1 MNELNGEVR
10 GIKRLGRLRSSALLG
25 LALPAALMLSACG
38 GAGTSSAGG
47 GADDKGGESAASVS
61 CGDVPVK
68 DANDPDGLLEEMPEN
83 VRAAFNGWPDQ
94 IEVSAFADMKSKVAD
109 GPVKVGYLQQDSG
122 SPVAAALS
130 AEIAKLAEESI
141 KAGDVS
147 ELLIE
152 TPGGA
157 GGEVTAAD
165 QVRSF
170 EQLVRKGADVII
182 AQPLSGEALVGAV
195 NSAGEKGIPTVT
207 FTGYVASPYAL
218 NISPNGYD
226 AVAQHVSRGAKMI
239 DGKGKVLL
247 VQGIEGMTVNTTSI
261 ETAQETLGFC
271 EDIEVV
277 GQPAGN
283 FNDPG
288 AKTAVMSFL
297 SSYPGDIDMVYQV
310 ASMGAGVFSGFDDAG
325 RDNMPLVLDNLP
337 TAASLAWWEKLAPEG
352 YEGLA
357 IPGTGTQFGEA
368 LWSVAMRTMKGE
380 GPKINQ
386 IALETQF
393 ITDENLSEY
402 AVPSATVTAAEE
414 TQTVGS
420 LLPEDYL
427 SGYFTNPGE

>member
-1 MNELNGEVR
+1 MNAFTRPQRDAYRYSGVR
-10 GIKRLGRLRSSALLG
+10 STMALG
-25 LALPAALMLSACG
+25 LLVPIALALTACSG
-38 GAGTSSAGG
+38 GGTSSAGAG
-47 GADDKGGESAASVS
+47 NSSAPETVSAAA
-61 CGDVPVK
+61 CGDVPTK
-68 DANDPDGLLEEMPEN
+68 APNDPDGLLKELPES
-83 VRAAFNGWPDQ
+83 VQAAFNGWPDL
-94 IEVSAFADMKSKVAD
+94 IEASAFADLESQVSD
-109 GPVKVGYLQQDSG
+109 GPVTVGYLQQDSG

-130 AEIAKLAEESI
+130 AEIAKLAEQSI
-141 KAGDVS
+141 VAGEVA

-165 QVRSF
+165 QVRAF
-170 EQLVRKGADVII
+170 EQLVRKGADIII

-195 NSAGEKGIPTVT
+195 NAAGEQGIPTVT

-226 AVAQHVSRGAKMI
+226 SVAQHVARGAQMI
-239 DGKGKVLL
+239 DQSGKVLI
-247 VQGIEGMTVNTTSI
+247 VQGIEGMTVNTTSV
-261 ETAQETLGFC
+261 ETALETLSSC
-271 EDIEVV
+271 ENIEVV

-297 SSYPGDIDMVYQV
+297 SSYPGEIDMVYQV
-310 ASMGAGVFSGFDDAG
+310 ASMGAGIFSGFS
-325 RDNMPLVLDNLP
+325 DNNREKMPLVLDNLP
-337 TAASLAWWEKLAPEG
+337 TAASLAWWEQLRPEG

-368 LWSVAMRTMKGE
+368 LWSVAMRTMNGE

-393 ITDENLSEY
+393 ITDENLGEY
-402 AVPSATVTAAEE
+402 VVPGSTTTSAGES
-414 TQTVGS
+414 QTVGS
-420 LLPEDYL
+420 LLPDEYL
-427 SGYFTNPGE
+427 DGYFSQPTQ